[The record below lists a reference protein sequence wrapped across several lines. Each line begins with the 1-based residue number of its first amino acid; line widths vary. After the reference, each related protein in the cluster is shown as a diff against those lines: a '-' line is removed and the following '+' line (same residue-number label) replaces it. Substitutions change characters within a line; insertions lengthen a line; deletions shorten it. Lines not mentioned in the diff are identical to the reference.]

1 MRVRCWM
8 ATAFLCWA
16 VATAPLR
23 GDAATISL
31 VPAWPTVGASNAIA
45 VDVVISGLGE
55 GAPPTVAAFDL
66 DVTFDPALLQIVSV
80 DFGWDVFPDAGL
92 SDWNLLAG
100 PARVDLAGAS
110 LFDDATLDAYQ
121 PASFMLATLHFFART
136 PGVAPLAISQAV
148 LAATGGGA
156 LSRDLVGTSIEIL
169 VPEPGTVALL
179 AFGLL
184 LLRRRERVQ

>member
-1 MRVRCWM
+1 MRMRMWL
-8 ATAFLCWA
+8 AAALLALA
-16 VATAPLR
+16 VAGAPAR
-23 GDAATISL
+23 GGAATITL

-80 DFGWDVFPDAGL
+80 DFGWDVFPDAAL

-100 PARVDLAGAS
+100 PTRVDLAGAS

-121 PASFMLATLHFFART
+121 PASFVLATLHFFALT

-156 LSRDLVGTSIEIL
+156 LARDLVGTSIEIL
-169 VPEPGTVALL
+169 VPEPGTATLL
-179 AFGLL
+179 ALGLL
-184 LLRRRERVQ
+184 LLRRRERVE